1 MKRLNKVL
9 LALVPALI
17 AFATSAVQSNACC
30 SGYGEPEIPKSL
42 RK

>member
-1 MKRLNKVL
+1 MKRFNRIL

-17 AFATSAVQSNACC
+17 AFASTMVQSNACC
-30 SGYGEPEIPKSL
+30 SGLGEPEIPKSL

>member
-1 MKRLNKVL
+1 MKKLNKAL

-17 AFATSAVQSNACC
+17 TFASTMVQSNAC
-30 SGYGEPEIPKSL
+30 SIVFGEPEIPKAL